1 MRTLL
6 EDINLSIKNA
16 GGKNRL
22 ANFII
27 QETPKW
33 FDIET
38 QRFFKRRASQANSYC
53 KVRHRK
59 NGWSEDDLAYLLKN
73 YGTMPVSRLA
83 RILDRNPK
91 AVAMMFYK
99 VATIEQRLK
108 LPKLKTGQKFRK
120 YEPTPQTKNH
130 PLHNPKTLIEKV

>member
-6 EDINLSIKNA
+6 EDINQSIKKA
-16 GGKNRL
+16 GGRNRL

-59 NGWSEDDLAYLLKN
+59 NGWSEDDLDYLLKN
-73 YGTMPVSRLA
+73 YGTMPVTRLA

-91 AVAMMFYK
+91 NVSMMFYRH
-99 VATIEQRLK
+99 ATPEQREK
-108 LPKLKTGQKFRK
+108 LPKIKTGQKFRK
-120 YEPTPQTKNH
+120 N
-130 PLHNPKTLIEKV
+130 V